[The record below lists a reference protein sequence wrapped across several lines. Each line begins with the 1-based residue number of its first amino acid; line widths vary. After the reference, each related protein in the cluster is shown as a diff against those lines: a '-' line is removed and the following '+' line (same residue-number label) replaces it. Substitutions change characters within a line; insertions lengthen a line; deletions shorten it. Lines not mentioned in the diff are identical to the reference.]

1 MCAEFEVRA
10 IGARGAKGGN
20 GIGNGT
26 SGTTKAAWHGR
37 DDHGVDVEALMKGGV
52 ACKGHKLEG
61 GDGSKRL
68 APRGRRA
75 AFGSL
80 IVCEARMKFDWARG
94 VSGRIYF

>member
-1 MCAEFEVRA
+1 
-10 IGARGAKGGN
+10 
-20 GIGNGT
+20 
-26 SGTTKAAWHGR
+26 
-37 DDHGVDVEALMKGGV
+37 MKGGVV

-80 IVCEARMKFDWARG
+80 IHQVAFIFNHFGDLFWNFLEGFQW
-94 VSGRIYF
+94 